1 LKSLI
6 AILLSAVIV
15 VQSASKL
22 IVLVNFE
29 LNKGFIIAKLCENM
43 TRPKMRCN
51 GKCHLKK
58 QLQKEDK
65 KEKQQNP
72 VKDKSE
78 LQFFSES
85 FIVIDKGY
93 SEKQETYAF
102 STFLK
107 PYSTYLLSVF
117 HPPPFKSNNQ
127 A

>member
-1 LKSLI
+1 MKPFI
-6 AILLSAVIV
+6 AILLASLIV

-22 IVLVNFE
+22 AVVINFE
-29 LNKGFIIAKLCENM
+29 LNKGLIIAKFCENKAK
-43 TRPKMRCN
+43 PKMRCN

-78 LQFFSES
+78 IQFFSES
-85 FIVIDKGY
+85 FIVIDKRY

-102 STFLK
+102 STFLSH
-107 PYSTYLLSVF
+107 YSSYLLSVF
-117 HPPPFKSNNQ
+117 HPPPSITVV
-127 A
+127 

>member
-1 LKSLI
+1 LKSFI

-22 IVLVNFE
+22 AVVINFE
-29 LNKGFIIAKLCENM
+29 LNKGIIVAKFCENKAK
-43 TRPKMRCN
+43 PKMRCN

-65 KEKQQNP
+65 KEKQQNS
-72 VKDKSE
+72 VKEKSE
-78 LQFFSES
+78 IQFFSES
-85 FIVIDKGY
+85 VFVIDKHY
-93 SEKQETYAF
+93 SENQEAYTF

-117 HPPPFKSNNQ
+117 HPPPPV
-127 A
+127 AVV

>member
-1 LKSLI
+1 MKPFV
-6 AILLSAVIV
+6 AILLASIIV

-22 IVLVNFE
+22 AIVINFE
-29 LNKGFIIAKLCENM
+29 FNKDFIIAKFCENKAK
-43 TRPKMRCN
+43 PKVRCN

-78 LQFFSES
+78 IQFFSES
-85 FIVIDKGY
+85 CFVINIRY
-93 SEKQETYAF
+93 SKNLETYIF

-117 HPPPFKSNNQ
+117 HPPPSPTVV
-127 A
+127 